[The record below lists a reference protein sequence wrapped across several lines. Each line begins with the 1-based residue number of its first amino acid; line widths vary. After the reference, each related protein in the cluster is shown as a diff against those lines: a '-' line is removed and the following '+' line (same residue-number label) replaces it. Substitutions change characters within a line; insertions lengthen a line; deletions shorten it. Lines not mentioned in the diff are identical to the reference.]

1 MSAKKLLLAALG
13 IFAGYKLYKAGN
25 PQIPD
30 NVTPVTGF
38 ELNRYL
44 GKWFEVARVDNRF
57 EKGLIKTT
65 AEYTLNGDGSVN
77 VLNSGI
83 DEISGRHK
91 RASGTAVFVRNE
103 YEGALKVSFFGPFYG
118 GYNIVDLDEDYR
130 WAIIVGSSPK
140 YFWVLSRT
148 AEIPE
153 ELKERAIRLASEVGV
168 VPGNLKWV
176 QQN

>member
-13 IFAGYKLYKAGN
+13 IFAGYKLYKASN

-91 RASGTAVFVRNE
+91 RASGTAVFVRNK

-118 GYNIVDLDEDYR
+118 GYNIIDLDEDYR

-148 AEIPE
+148 AEAPE
-153 ELKERAIRLASEVGV
+153 ELKERSIKVASEVGV
-168 VPGNLKWV
+168 APGNLNWV
-176 QQN
+176 QQQ